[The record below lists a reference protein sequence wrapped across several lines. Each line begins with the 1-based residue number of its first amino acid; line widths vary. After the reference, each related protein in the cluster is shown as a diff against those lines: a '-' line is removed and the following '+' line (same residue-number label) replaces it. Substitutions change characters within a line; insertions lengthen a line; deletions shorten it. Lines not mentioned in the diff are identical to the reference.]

1 MTDDQHAVAPPPWV
15 GRGKERPSQP
25 PTLLALRDLVA
36 AGSRVNHVVSRRAG
50 LSESE
55 LVTLEHLSR
64 EQIGPAEVA
73 RRLEV
78 STAAATGIVD
88 RLVARGHVE
97 RRPHELDR
105 RRTEL
110 HITGSGRAEIIG
122 HLMPMF
128 ARPRPARRDLHRGG
142 EGRRPAL
149 PPRRD
154 GGVRA
159 GAGRLRAAVPEPP
172 STASGG
178 GWLTARPRVA
188 VRRARGRCATH
199 VRRARKVAGAPPAGP
214 VVVAGV
220 SPRCRPCGA
229 PRARRRRCRR
239 GSAASRGPSRSRP

>member
-15 GRGKERPSQP
+15 GRGKERPAQP

-128 ARPRPARRDLHRGG
+128 RALDQHDATFTEEEKAVVQRYLRG
-142 EGRRPAL
+142 AT
-149 PPRRD
+149 
-154 GGVRA
+154 
-159 GAGRLRAAVPEPP
+159 AAFE
-172 STASGG
+172 
-178 GWLTARPRVA
+178 RVLDD
-188 VRRARGRCATH
+188 
-199 VRRARKVAGAPPAGP
+199 
-214 VVVAGV
+214 
-220 SPRCRPCGA
+220 
-229 PRARRRRCRR
+229 
-239 GSAASRGPSRSRP
+239 

>member
-1 MTDDQHAVAPPPWV
+1 VEVTDDEHAVAPPPWV
-15 GRGKERPSQP
+15 GRGEERPAQP

-105 RRTEL
+105 RRTDL
-110 HITGSGRAEIIG
+110 HITASGRAEIIG

-128 ARPRPARRDLHRGG
+128 RALDRHDAAFTEEEKAVVQRYLRG
-142 EGRRPAL
+142 AT
-149 PPRRD
+149 
-154 GGVRA
+154 
-159 GAGRLRAAVPEPP
+159 AAFE
-172 STASGG
+172 
-178 GWLTARPRVA
+178 RVLDD
-188 VRRARGRCATH
+188 
-199 VRRARKVAGAPPAGP
+199 
-214 VVVAGV
+214 
-220 SPRCRPCGA
+220 
-229 PRARRRRCRR
+229 
-239 GSAASRGPSRSRP
+239 

>member
-1 MTDDQHAVAPPPWV
+1 MTDDQHPVTPPPWV
-15 GRGKERPSQP
+15 GRGQERAQP

-55 LVTLEHLSR
+55 LVALEHLTR

-97 RRPHELDR
+97 RRPHEVDR

-110 HITGSGRAEIIG
+110 HITDSGREEIIG

-128 ARPRPARRDLHRGG
+128 AALHQHDASFTEEEKAVVQRYLRGAT
-142 EGRRPAL
+142 EAFERVL
-149 PPRRD
+149 D
-154 GGVRA
+154 G
-159 GAGRLRAAVPEPP
+159 
-172 STASGG
+172 
-178 GWLTARPRVA
+178 
-188 VRRARGRCATH
+188 
-199 VRRARKVAGAPPAGP
+199 
-214 VVVAGV
+214 
-220 SPRCRPCGA
+220 
-229 PRARRRRCRR
+229 
-239 GSAASRGPSRSRP
+239 